1 MRLDT
6 GADVTLLSH
15 KDWIAVGRPK
25 LLPPLFKLKSA
36 NNKEI
41 NVRGYFKCKFA
52 IDGRQGS
59 GTCHV
64 ADTTSLLGLD
74 WIAQVEPLFERLIG
88 SIRCSTMS
96 DSTLATVRSSLT
108 TRLRKQFPAVFA
120 PGLGCCTKTKA
131 SLKLKPDAT
140 PVFRKARP
148 VPYAVQP
155 RISQEIDRLVAGKVL
170 TPVEHSDW
178 AAPVVVVQKK
188 NGSIRLCTDFSTGL
202 NDALEQHQHP
212 LPAPDDI
219 FAKLNG
225 GKYFSQLDLAEAYLQ
240 IEMDEESRQLLTIN
254 THRGLYRL
262 NRLPFGVKA
271 APAIFQQQMDTL
283 TAGLEGAAAYLD
295 DIIVTGKT
303 IEEHNSRLEAVF
315 RRIQDFGF
323 RLRLEKCSLLRT
335 EIRYLGFIIDDE
347 VQRPDPTKIEA
358 IQKMPIPEDVSQLRA
373 FLGLV
378 NFYGTFVRELHNLRA
393 PLDALT
399 KKDAAFAWS
408 PECQSC
414 FDRIKKTLKSDLLL
428 AHYDPTLPLIV
439 AADAS
444 NYGIGAVLSQRFP
457 DGHEKAVYHA
467 SRALTPTQKKYSQIE
482 KEALAIIFAVQ
493 KFHRFIHGRHFT
505 LRTDH
510 KPLISIF
517 GTRKGVPVYTANRL
531 QRWATTLLNY
541 NFSIQYV
548 KTSEF
553 GQADALSRLIG
564 LQSPEPEDRA
574 IASVDADLCAEVM
587 DNCHRLP
594 VSFSSVQAATTAD
607 HTLIQVIG
615 YIRSGKWPKVNR
627 ESPFWPYYN
636 RRESLSTIGSCLL
649 TSNRL
654 VIPKSLQRRVLQAL
668 HKAHPG
674 QTRMKML
681 ARSYVY
687 WPSMEA
693 DIEKL
698 VRNCATCA
706 QQAKDPVKT
715 ELQSWPKPL
724 TPWTRVHADFAG
736 PLDGNFYLVI
746 VDAFS
751 KWPEIIQMN
760 SMTTSATIKVLTKV
774 FAQFGN
780 PHTLVTDNGTQF
792 TSATFVDFCRRRGI
806 KHVRSPPFHPQS
818 NGQAERFVDTFK
830 RGLAKLKGE
839 EPTTEALQAFLMAY
853 RSTPCPSGP
862 NHLSPAENFLGR
874 RIRTELDLMMPS
886 PEDSTGRRDTKME
899 DQFNR
904 HQGAKPRHFDVD
916 DAVYAKDYRQAK
928 TTWTPGIIARRLGNV
943 MYHVRCGSSLWTRH
957 ANQLR
962 PRDSQPVVSQLLDAF
977 DTLPLYKEADAR
989 DHPTPV
995 NGTTSTPP
1003 NPTTP
1008 DHGDAQRSTPSSTP
1022 RLRRSL
1028 RTRHSLRRLMVDP
1041 KKKSYSS

>member
-1 MRLDT
+1 
-6 GADVTLLSH
+6 
-15 KDWIAVGRPK
+15 
-25 LLPPLFKLKSA
+25 
-36 NNKEI
+36 
-41 NVRGYFKCKFA
+41 
-52 IDGRQGS
+52 
-59 GTCHV
+59 
-64 ADTTSLLGLD
+64 
-74 WIAQVEPLFERLIG
+74 
-88 SIRCSTMS
+88 
-96 DSTLATVRSSLT
+96 
-108 TRLRKQFPAVFA
+108 
-120 PGLGCCTKTKA
+120 
-131 SLKLKPDAT
+131 
-140 PVFRKARP
+140 
-148 VPYAVQP
+148 
-155 RISQEIDRLVAGKVL
+155 
-170 TPVEHSDW
+170 
-178 AAPVVVVQKK
+178 
-188 NGSIRLCTDFSTGL
+188 
-202 NDALEQHQHP
+202 
-212 LPAPDDI
+212 
-219 FAKLNG
+219 
-225 GKYFSQLDLAEAYLQ
+225 
-240 IEMDEESRQLLTIN
+240 
-254 THRGLYRL
+254 
-262 NRLPFGVKA
+262 
-271 APAIFQQQMDTL
+271 MDTL
-283 TAGLEGAAAYLD
+283 TAGLEGTAAYLD
-295 DIIVTGKT
+295 DIIVTGKS

-323 RLRLEKCSLLRT
+323 RLRLEKCSLLHT
-335 EIRYLGFIIDDE
+335 EIRYLGFIIDAE
-347 VQRPDPTKIEA
+347 GRRPDPTKIEA
-358 IQKMPIPEDVSQLRA
+358 IQRMPIPKDVSQ
-373 FLGLV
+373 
-378 NFYGTFVRELHNLRA
+378 
-393 PLDALT
+393 
-399 KKDAAFAWS
+399 
-408 PECQSC
+408 
-414 FDRIKKTLKSDLLL
+414 KTLKSDLLL
-428 AHYDPTLPLIV
+428 AHYDPTLPSIV

-457 DGHEKAVYHA
+457 DGREKAVYHA
-467 SRALTPTQKKYSQIE
+467 SRALTPAQKKYSQIE
-482 KEALAIIFAVQ
+482 KEALAILFAVQ

-510 KPLISIF
+510 KPLIAIF

-531 QRWATTLLNY
+531 QRWATMLLNY

-564 LQSPEPEDRA
+564 LHSPEPEDRV

-587 DNCHRLP
+587 GSCRELP
-594 VSFSSVQAATTAD
+594 VSFGSVQAATTAD
-607 HTLIQVIG
+607 HTLTQVIG

-627 ESPFWPYYN
+627 ESSFWPYYN

-654 VIPKSLQRRVLQAL
+654 VIPKSLQRRVLQVL

-687 WPSMEA
+687 WPSMEE

-698 VRNCATCA
+698 VRNCTTCA
-706 QQAKDPVKT
+706 QQAKNPVKT

-760 SMTTSATIKVLTKV
+760 SITTSATIKAFSKV

-780 PHTLVTDNGTQF
+780 PQTLITDNGTQF
-792 TSATFVDFCRRRGI
+792 TSAAFVDFCRRRGI

-874 RIRTELDLMMPS
+874 RIRTELDLIMPS
-886 PEDSTGRRDTKME
+886 SEDSTGRRDTKME
-899 DQFNR
+899 DQFNK
-904 HQGAKPRHFDVD
+904 HHGAKPRHFDVD
-916 DAVYAKDYRQAK
+916 DAVFAKDYRQAK
-928 TTWTPGIIARRLGNV
+928 TTWTPGIIVRRLGNV
-943 MYHVRCGSSLWTRH
+943 MFQVRCGNSLWTRH

-962 PRDSQPVVSQLLDAF
+962 PRDSQPVVNQLLDVF
-977 DTLPLYKEADAR
+977 GTIPFYKEADAIR
-989 DHPTPV
+989 DQPTPV
-995 NGTTSTPP
+995 NGTTSTPL

-1028 RTRHSLRRLMVDP
+1028 RTRHSPRRLMVDP

>member
-1 MRLDT
+1 
-6 GADVTLLSH
+6 
-15 KDWIAVGRPK
+15 
-25 LLPPLFKLKSA
+25 
-36 NNKEI
+36 
-41 NVRGYFKCKFA
+41 
-52 IDGRQGS
+52 
-59 GTCHV
+59 
-64 ADTTSLLGLD
+64 
-74 WIAQVEPLFERLIG
+74 
-88 SIRCSTMS
+88 
-96 DSTLATVRSSLT
+96 
-108 TRLRKQFPAVFA
+108 
-120 PGLGCCTKTKA
+120 
-131 SLKLKPDAT
+131 
-140 PVFRKARP
+140 
-148 VPYAVQP
+148 
-155 RISQEIDRLVAGKVL
+155 
-170 TPVEHSDW
+170 
-178 AAPVVVVQKK
+178 
-188 NGSIRLCTDFSTGL
+188 
-202 NDALEQHQHP
+202 
-212 LPAPDDI
+212 
-219 FAKLNG
+219 
-225 GKYFSQLDLAEAYLQ
+225 
-240 IEMDEESRQLLTIN
+240 
-254 THRGLYRL
+254 
-262 NRLPFGVKA
+262 
-271 APAIFQQQMDTL
+271 MDTL
-283 TAGLEGAAAYLD
+283 TAGLEGTAAYLD

-323 RLRLEKCSLLRT
+323 RLRLEKCSLLHT
-335 EIRYLGFIIDDE
+335 EIRYLGFVIDAE
-347 VQRPDPTKIEA
+347 GRRPEPTKIEA
-358 IQKMPIPEDVSQLRA
+358 IQKMPIPKDVSQLRA

-399 KKDAAFAWS
+399 KNDAAFTWS

-428 AHYDPTLPLIV
+428 AHYEPTLPLIV

-444 NYGIGAVLSQRFP
+444 NYGIGAVLSQKFP
-457 DGHEKAVYHA
+457 DGREKAVYHA
-467 SRALTPTQKKYSQIE
+467 SRALTPAQKKYSQIE

-505 LRTDH
+505 LKTDH
-510 KPLISIF
+510 KPLIAIF

-541 NFSIQYV
+541 TFSIQYV

-564 LQSPEPEDRA
+564 LHSLEPEDRV

-587 DNCHRLP
+587 DNCHHLP
-594 VSFSSVQAATTAD
+594 VSFQSVQRATTAD
-607 HTLIQVIG
+607 RTLTLVIG
-615 YIRSGKWPKVNR
+615 YIRSGTWAKVNR
-627 ESPFWPYYN
+627 DSPFWPYYN

-706 QQAKDPVKT
+706 QQAKNPVKA

-724 TPWTRVHADFAG
+724 TPWARVHADFAG

-760 SMTTSATIKVLTKV
+760 SITTSATIKALSKV

-780 PHTLVTDNGTQF
+780 PQTLITDNGTQF
-792 TSATFVDFCRRRGI
+792 TSAAFVDFCRRRGI
-806 KHVRSPPFHPQS
+806 KHIRSPPFHPQS

-830 RGLAKLKGE
+830 RGLTKLKGE
-839 EPTTEALQAFLMAY
+839 EPTTEALQAFLMDY

-874 RIRTELDLMMPS
+874 RIRTELDLMMPFS
-886 PEDSTGRRDTKME
+886 DENIGRRDTKME

-904 HQGAKPRHFDVD
+904 HHGAKPRHFDVD
-916 DAVYAKDYRQAK
+916 DAVYAKDYRLPK

-943 MYHVRCGSSLWTRH
+943 MYLVCCGNSIWTRH

-962 PRDSQPVVSQLLDAF
+962 PRDSQPAVNRLLDVF
-977 DTLPLYKEADAR
+977 DTIPFHKEANGIR
-989 DHPTPV
+989 DQPTPL
-995 NGTTSTPP
+995 NNDTTSTPR
-1003 NPTTP
+1003 NLTTP
-1008 DHGDAQRSTPSSTP
+1008 DHEAAHRSAPPSTP

-1028 RTRHSLRRLMVDP
+1028 RTRHSPRRLMVDP